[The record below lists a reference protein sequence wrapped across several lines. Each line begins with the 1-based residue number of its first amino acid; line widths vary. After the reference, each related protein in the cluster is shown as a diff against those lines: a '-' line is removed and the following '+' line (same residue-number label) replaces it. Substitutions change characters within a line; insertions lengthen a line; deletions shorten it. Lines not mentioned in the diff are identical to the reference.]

1 MEGLGSGVGIITYS
15 QCREDNGCYNFMQKF
30 MGWMAKGVVETDGN
44 QEIAMMV

>member
-1 MEGLGSGVGIITYS
+1 MAAIIL
-15 QCREDNGCYNFMQKF
+15 QKF